1 MVRSKADTPRD
12 TPNRAIKDTSC
23 VEPLP
28 DNKNLKET
36 LKMGFIRISIDPI
49 SLFAFS

>member
-1 MVRSKADTPRD
+1 MEPRD
-12 TPNRAIKDTSC
+12 THNRAIKDTSC